1 MKKEVFVPLYVSN
14 ICHSSCRICNLRKE
28 NKKVI
33 RIQGGKEKLEEQL
46 EILYKRE
53 NVREICF
60 LTGELKQGEQR
71 TENFEYI
78 MYAINQAFQH
88 GFQRIFF
95 NIGSLMD
102 EEIDKIYER
111 YPHDNR
117 IVLSLFQETY
127 DKTIY
132 QKVFGSY
139 EQDNP
144 KSNFD
149 RRLTTPERWIKKGFL
164 NVDIGILLGINPD
177 TEQDIEKLIK
187 HANYLYSLGAEVYLS
202 LPRIY
207 QFGKMTRLI
216 TDDKYI
222 EYVRW
227 LKRACPWARVIITTR
242 ESVTTIKKALPYI
255 DVVSPGCS
263 DIMPYTWEGEIIN
276 DERTSQFKVA
286 DKRSRPSEIIHELQI
301 KMEVK

>member
-1 MKKEVFVPLYVSN
+1 MRKEVFVPLYVSN
-14 ICHSSCRICNLRKE
+14 ICHSSCSICNLRKE
-28 NKKVI
+28 NTKVI
-33 RIQGGKEKLEEQL
+33 RVQGGKEKLEEQL
-46 EILYKRE
+46 EILYKKE

-60 LTGELKQGEQR
+60 LTGELKQGKQR
-71 TENFEYI
+71 KENFEYI
-78 MYAINQAFQH
+78 MYAINRAFQH
-88 GFQRIFF
+88 GFQRVFF

-102 EEIDKIYER
+102 EEIAKIFEK

-132 QKVFGSY
+132 QKFFGAY

-144 KSNFD
+144 KSNYD
-149 RRLTTPERWIKKGFL
+149 RRLTTPERWIKKGFI

-177 TEQDIEKLIK
+177 PEQDIENLIN
-187 HANYLYSLGAEVYLS
+187 HANYLHLLGAEVYLS

-207 QFGKMTRLI
+207 QSGKITQLI
-216 TDDKYI
+216 SDEKFI

-227 LKRACPWARVIITTR
+227 LRQDCPWARLIITTR

-263 DIMPYTWEGEIIN
+263 DIMPYTWEGEIVN

-286 DKRSRPSEIIHELQI
+286 DKRRRPSEIISELQI
-301 KMEVK
+301 EIEDK